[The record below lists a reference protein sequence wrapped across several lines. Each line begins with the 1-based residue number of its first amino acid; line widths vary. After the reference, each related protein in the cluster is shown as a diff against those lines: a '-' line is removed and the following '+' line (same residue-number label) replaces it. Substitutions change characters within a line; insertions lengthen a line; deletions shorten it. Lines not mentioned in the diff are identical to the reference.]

1 MSIRDRTLALAGIFQ
16 AAELVR
22 QVARHGVVE
31 DEAYKQSLYSLLQQD
46 AESTEAVYGGLQGV
60 KMGLTALLGRVP
72 PKNNAPRRD
81 LEVMGYVIGAIVLER
96 KLIKQPAMLNV
107 LSDGIQTAR
116 WLTEHYD
123 LTHPEIVSH
132 FARLYSNT
140 ISTFDYRIQ
149 VHGESRFLQNAA
161 NADRVRALLLAAIRS
176 AVLWRQRGGNRW
188 QFLFSR
194 GKILHMAQQL
204 LHEV

>member
-1 MSIRDRTLALAGIFQ
+1 M
-16 AAELVR
+16 
-22 QVARHGVVE
+22 
-31 DEAYKQSLYSLLQQD
+31 QQD